1 MDDYLKWARRR
12 NQVRRQSSAL
22 KAEEEKED
30 ETGQPKSG
38 IKDGQVLAAEA
49 VPAPRKRAVP
59 QMTVE
64 IDEDL
69 LKPRDLSY
77 NPQLAQILATRIIV
91 GLTSLVA
98 FSIAIL
104 WVVTIVLNNYCEL
117 CVHVRR
123 RHRLLELSYFDVV
136 IRRQE
141 RGDQF
146 HCDC

>member
-1 MDDYLKWARRR
+1 MDDYLKWARKR
-12 NQVRRQSSAL
+12 NQVRRQSSARKL
-22 KAEEEKED
+22 DEEKED
-30 ETGQPKSG
+30 ETGQAKSG
-38 IKDGQVLAAEA
+38 LKDGQVLAAEA

-77 NPQLAQILATRIIV
+77 NPQLARILATRIII

-104 WVVTIVLNNYCEL
+104 WVVTIVLNNYCEFRWEERKKSRA
-117 CVHVRR
+117 CARR
-123 RHRLLELSYFDVV
+123 
-136 IRRQE
+136 
-141 RGDQF
+141 GA
-146 HCDC
+146 